1 MGWILHP
8 AQNTGSRKYKHL
20 ANGVVFLVL
29 QKTTSCCL
37 EVHNSGVAQVY
48 RSLPVLIA
56 VLAGA
61 LLPAQFAVNS
71 ALANSLGSVT
81 LTGAISYLVGGVLLL
96 CLLYSQKTHPD
107 WSLGKTAP
115 LWAWFGGLVGSAYVV
130 GSVLLTQALG
140 AALATTLV
148 IASQVITAILLD
160 HFGALGLTKRQI
172 NPTRAA
178 ALVLVL
184 MALGLRLWGMQ

>member
-1 MGWILHP
+1 MTWTRYIP
-8 AQNTGSRKYKHL
+8 VAV
-20 ANGVVFLVL
+20 AVF
-29 QKTTSCCL
+29 
-37 EVHNSGVAQVY
+37 
-48 RSLPVLIA
+48 
-56 VLAGA
+56 AGA
-61 LLPAQFAVNS
+61 LLPVQFAVNS
-71 ALANSLGSVT
+71 ALANVLGSVT

-96 CLLYSQKTHPD
+96 CVVYSQKTRPN

-115 LWAWFGGLVGSAYVV
+115 LWAWFGGLIGSAYVV

-148 IASQVITAILLD
+148 IASQVVTAIVLD
-160 HFGALGLTKRQI
+160 HFGALGLTRRRI
-172 NPTRAA
+172 NNTRAI